1 MEDFDSSTLAPNEE
15 NSQSEDGTYEGGR
28 GYGSLSPTLQTT
40 TTTTTTTML
49 AIKGREKADDEEV
62 LEDEDEYEDFVP
74 SGEGEVSSATTDVKS
89 LTEDEDGVTPVKIKK
104 VNPKLVDVFRSRA
117 R

>member
-28 GYGSLSPTLQTT
+28 GYGSLSPTPQ
-40 TTTTTTTML
+40 TTTTTML

-104 VNPKLVDVFRSRA
+104 VNPKLVDVFRLRA